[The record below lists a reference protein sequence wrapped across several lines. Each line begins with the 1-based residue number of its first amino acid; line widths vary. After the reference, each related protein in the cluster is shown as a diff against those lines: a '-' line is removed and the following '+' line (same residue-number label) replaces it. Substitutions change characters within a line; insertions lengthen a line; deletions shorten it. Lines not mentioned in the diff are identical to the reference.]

1 LRVDLL
7 SVPIILSSIFGI
19 IYDGQEVIS
28 DQKKFRKPSS
38 QPSNKSQKS
47 DPTSNQF
54 VKSTLQIHSKLFEKH
69 RVMTQKKLFQA
80 LVVAELRYHCKA
92 VEELSDVLQELST
105 IQEDNI

>member
-1 LRVDLL
+1 MTL
-7 SVPIILSSIFGI
+7 SFIFGLNN
-19 IYDGQEVIS
+19 YRQEVIS

-38 QPSNKSQKS
+38 QPNNKSQKS
-47 DPTSNQF
+47 EPTSNQF

-92 VEELSDVLQELST
+92 VEELSDVLQELSK